1 MKKTGLKKTVIAGAV
16 VIVIAV
22 LGIWGYSVLAQPTD
36 GQSTEESVGRATI
49 VNDNRY
55 SGVIES
61 QSRESIIAAS
71 SQEIYSL
78 YVEEGEQVDKDTDL
92 YQTVAGETIEASVAG
107 EVAGL
112 DFAEDDT
119 VMAGE
124 TVMEIVDFNNLQ
136 VSIKVDEYQLSD
148 IAVGE
153 SVTILIDSIDRTVGG
168 LISEISREAKNENGV
183 SYFTAIVDFQGDESI
198 RIGMNAEVVLV
209 EEIAEDV
216 LNVPVAAIQFD
227 EDGQSYVTRKVDD
240 QTSEKCIVTTG
251 VTDGVN
257 IQIVEGLS
265 EGDTILIPVVTTSET
280 TAFGPMQASN

>member
-1 MKKTGLKKTVIAGAV
+1 M
-16 VIVIAV
+16 
-22 LGIWGYSVLAQPTD
+22 
-36 GQSTEESVGRATI
+36 
-49 VNDNRY
+49 
-55 SGVIES
+55 
-61 QSRESIIAAS
+61 
-71 SQEIYSL
+71 
-78 YVEEGEQVDKDTDL
+78 

>member
-153 SVTILIDSIDRTVGG
+153 SVTILIDSIDRTVEG
-168 LISEISREAKNENGV
+168 LVSEISREAKNENGV

>member
-1 MKKTGLKKTVIAGAV
+1 
-16 VIVIAV
+16 
-22 LGIWGYSVLAQPTD
+22 
-36 GQSTEESVGRATI
+36 
-49 VNDNRY
+49 
-55 SGVIES
+55 
-61 QSRESIIAAS
+61 
-71 SQEIYSL
+71 
-78 YVEEGEQVDKDTDL
+78 L

-216 LNVPVAAIQFD
+216 
-227 EDGQSYVTRKVDD
+227 TRKVDD